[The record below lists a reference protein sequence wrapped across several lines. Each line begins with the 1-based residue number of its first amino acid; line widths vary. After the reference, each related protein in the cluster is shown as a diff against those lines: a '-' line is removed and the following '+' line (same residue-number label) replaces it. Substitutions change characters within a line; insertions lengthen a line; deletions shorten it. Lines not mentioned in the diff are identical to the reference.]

1 MRWSS
6 VRVFVR
12 PCSGNR
18 LQSTS
23 HENSYRGPTGD
34 LFDLIFFYTYSW
46 VNGLCF
52 GYFQIFPE
60 RSPFDR
66 KITLT
71 LTPFPYVRRL
81 LDLRV
86 YSTVYIYRT
95 VDDPLLTSFLEMFC
109 NDVLY
114 LLLEDWHHYS
124 TLCFAECHSLSSSQ
138 LICRYYVVAVALT
151 SVSILHRHS
160 R

>member
-60 RSPFDR
+60 RSPFDL

-86 YSTVYIYRT
+86 HTRIV
-95 VDDPLLTSFLEMFC
+95 
-109 NDVLY
+109 
-114 LLLEDWHHYS
+114 
-124 TLCFAECHSLSSSQ
+124 SSQ
-138 LICRYYVVAVALT
+138 RKMYAVTRDFIADD
-151 SVSILHRHS
+151 SIIIP
-160 R
+160 

>member
-23 HENSYRGPTGD
+23 HENWYRGPTGD
-34 LFDLIFFYTYSW
+34 LFDLIFFYTYSC

-60 RSPFDR
+60 RSPFDL

-81 LDLRV
+81 LDL
-86 YSTVYIYRT
+86 TVTAIYLPSWAPHGLYQILGHKTLYRR
-95 VDDPLLTSFLEMFC
+95 LLDL
-109 NDVLY
+109 
-114 LLLEDWHHYS
+114 
-124 TLCFAECHSLSSSQ
+124 
-138 LICRYYVVAVALT
+138 
-151 SVSILHRHS
+151 
-160 R
+160 